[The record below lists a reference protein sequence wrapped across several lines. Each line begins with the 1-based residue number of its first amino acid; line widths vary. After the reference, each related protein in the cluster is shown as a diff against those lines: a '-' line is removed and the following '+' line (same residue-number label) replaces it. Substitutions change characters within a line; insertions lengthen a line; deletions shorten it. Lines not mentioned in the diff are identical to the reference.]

1 MADIS
6 INDLAKMVGV
16 PVDRLLEQI
25 KDAELPQR
33 KAADTISNEQRSTLL
48 SFLKSRHG
56 DSSGGDTAPKR
67 ITLKR
72 KTVETLKTSDNQ
84 GRSKSV
90 NVEVRKKRTYV
101 KRSVEEAQQEAAEK
115 ERLAAEQ
122 KAKEDAERQAR
133 EAEARA
139 AEAARAQEPEA
150 KSKPGA
156 KPAAGAKTAAREEPR
171 TETRR
176 GTLRKDSRKP
186 EEEESAGKKPGF
198 RGKKDPKDASLKKL
212 ARVRSPDDFILD
224 EDELEGGSHR
234 RARKKLAQSKQH
246 QFEKP
251 TDFISREIEV
261 PEAIT
266 VSDLAQKMS
275 LKSGE
280 LIKALMKM
288 GVMATLN
295 QVLDQDTSVLLVEE
309 LGHKAKTVS
318 DTAIED
324 DLVESINYEGEEVP
338 RAPVVTVMGH
348 VDHGK
353 TSLLDYIRKSSV
365 TAGEAGGI
373 TQHIGA
379 YHVKTDKGMVT
390 FLDTPGHAAFS
401 AMRSRGAK
409 ATDIVILVV
418 AADDGVMPQTEEA
431 IQHSRAAGVPIVVA
445 VNKID
450 KESADPDRVK
460 SELSQLGLIS
470 EAWGGDTQFVEVS
483 AHTGQGIEEL
493 LEAVLLQ
500 AELLELK
507 AVVDCPAKGVVIESR
522 LDKGRGPVA
531 TVLVKNGTLKNSDI
545 ILVGHEYGRIRAMI
559 DENGVQVK
567 SAGPSLPVEILGLN
581 GTPDAGD
588 EFIVVDSEKKAR
600 EVAEFRLHRY
610 RETQIAKQQ
619 AAKTESMFAT
629 MGKDEKKILNIV
641 LKADVRGSLEAI
653 MSALLGIGN
662 DEVAVNIVGFGV
674 GGISETDVQ
683 LAETSNATVIG
694 FNVRADKAAKNLIE
708 NAGLQLRY
716 YSIIYNLI
724 DDVKAVL
731 GGMLAPELREEIV
744 GVAEVRDVFNSP
756 KYGAIAG
763 SMVIEGTVYRN
774 KPIRVLRDNVVIYE
788 GELESLRRFK
798 DEASE
803 VRNGMECGIG
813 VKNYTDV
820 RVGDK
825 IEVYNRTQVS
835 RTL

>member
-1 MADIS
+1 MADLS

-16 PVDRLLEQI
+16 PVERLLEQI
-25 KDAELPQR
+25 KEAGLPQSS
-33 KAADTISNEQRSTLL
+33 ATDTISNEQRSALL
-48 SFLKSRHG
+48 AFLKSRHG
-56 DSSGGDTAPKR
+56 DSSGGDTAPRK

-101 KRSVEEAQQEAAEK
+101 KRSVEEAQKEAAEK
-115 ERLAAEQ
+115 ERLLAEE
-122 KAKEDAERQAR
+122 KAREEAERLQK
-133 EAEARA
+133 EAEAKARA
-139 AEAARAQEPEA
+139 EQEAKAQAEAGAASAPA
-150 KSKPGA
+150 VAPDAPKP
-156 KPAAGAKTAAREEPR
+156 EPR
-171 TETRR
+171 SEPRK
-176 GTLRKDSRKP
+176 GTLKKDGKRAPNDEVESRKTVQRKKDKDSSP
-186 EEEESAGKKPGF
+186 
-198 RGKKDPKDASLKKL
+198 KKL
-212 ARVRSPDDFILD
+212 KGVRVTEDFILD
-224 EDELEGGSHR
+224 EDELGGGAR
-234 RARKKLAQSKQH
+234 RRGSRKKLSANKH

-251 TDFISREIEV
+251 TEFISREIEV

-266 VSDLAQKMS
+266 VSDLAQRMS

-280 LIKALMKM
+280 LIKTLMKM

-295 QVLDQDTSVLLVEE
+295 QILDQDTSILLVEE
-309 LGHKAKTVS
+309 LGHKARAIS
-318 DTAIED
+318 STALED
-324 DLVESINYEGEEVP
+324 NLVESIKYEGVEEP

-353 TSLLDYIRKSSV
+353 TSLLDYIRKSRV

-379 YHVKTDKGMVT
+379 YHVQTDKGMVS

-401 AMRSRGAK
+401 SMRSRGAR

-418 AADDGVMPQTEEA
+418 AADDGVMPQTVEA
-431 IQHSRAAGVPIVVA
+431 IQHARASGVPIVVA

-450 KESADPDRVK
+450 KEGADPERVR
-460 SELSQLGLIS
+460 SELAQHELIS

-483 AHTGQGIEEL
+483 AHTGQGIDEL
-493 LEAVLLQ
+493 LDALLLQ

-507 AVVDCPAKGVVIESR
+507 AVVDCPAKGVVIESS

-531 TVLVKNGTLKNSDI
+531 TILVQNGTLKLGDI
-545 ILVGHEYGRIRAMI
+545 VLVGHEYGRIRAML
-559 DENGVQVK
+559 DENGEQTK
-567 SAGPSLPVEILGLN
+567 SAGPSIPVEILGLN
-581 GTPDAGD
+581 GTPEAGD
-588 EFIVVDSEKKAR
+588 ELIVVESEKKAR
-600 EVAEFRLHRY
+600 EVAEFRLHRH
-610 RETQIAKQQ
+610 REALIAKQQ
-619 AAKTESMFAT
+619 AAKAESLFAT
-629 MGKDEKKILNIV
+629 MGKDNKRVMNIV

-653 MSALLGIGN
+653 MSALNGLGN
-662 DEVAVNIVGFGV
+662 EEVAVNIVGFGV

-683 LAETSNATVIG
+683 LAETSQATLIG
-694 FNVRADKAAKNLIE
+694 FNVRADKAARTLVE
-708 NAGLQLRY
+708 SAGLQLRY

-731 GGMLAPELREEIV
+731 GGMLAPEVREEIV

-763 SMVIEGTVYRN
+763 SMVVEGTVYRN

-803 VRNGMECGIG
+803 VRSGMECGIG
-813 VKNYTDV
+813 VKNYNDV

-825 IEVYNRTQVS
+825 IEVYNRTEVARS
-835 RTL
+835 L